1 VTVLTVRER
10 FQVDL
15 NKLRE
20 MLLELGK
27 MTETASSSAMEALL
41 DQDIEKALAVIEND
55 NKIDKLEEEINDFA
69 ILLIAKQAPVAV
81 DLRRIIV
88 ALKIAADIERM
99 ADHAVNIAKSTIRI
113 GSEALIKPL
122 NDIPK
127 MHNLAMEMLK
137 ESLNAYNEQDLIL
150 AKKISEIDDKVD
162 EMYGEITRELLSMMP
177 KNPDHIAQITQLAFV
192 ARYIE
197 RTADHATNIS
207 EYIFYQVKGQHYDLN
222 V

>member
-1 VTVLTVRER
+1 LTVRER

-27 MTETASSSAMEALL
+27 MTETASTTAMEALIN
-41 DQDIEKALAVIEND
+41 QDVEKALTVIEND

-69 ILLIAKQAPVAV
+69 ILLIAKQSPVAV

-113 GSEALIKPL
+113 GAEALIKPL
-122 NDIPK
+122 DDIPK
-127 MHNLAMEMLK
+127 MHKLAMEMLR
-137 ESLNAYNEQDLIL
+137 ESLRAYNEQDLIL

-222 V
+222 A